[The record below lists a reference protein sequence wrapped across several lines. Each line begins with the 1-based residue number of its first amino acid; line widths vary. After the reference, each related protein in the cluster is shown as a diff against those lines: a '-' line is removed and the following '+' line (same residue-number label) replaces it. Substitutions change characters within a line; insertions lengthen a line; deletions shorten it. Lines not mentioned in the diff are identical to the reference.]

1 MKRKMNIRVLRK
13 TGVFGFWKSVN
24 FKLDDEKFGSINN
37 EEELTVELHRQ
48 GALFRINYNEVFDL
62 SNRVTVKNGDV
73 VLIRHTIAN
82 YLMYGLLVSLLIL
95 PAMFPIYENFGLWAF
110 IPLLL
115 AVLVTAKYSN
125 TFKVEVIENMFA
137 REKSREALARE
148 AVDEEYEGGVI
159 NSRKKLDL
167 REEDLRRHGHESGRD
182 LS

>member
-13 TGVFGFWKSVN
+13 TGVFGFWKSVD

-37 EEELTVELHRQ
+37 EEELTVDLHRQ

-82 YLMYGLLVSLLIL
+82 YLMYGFLASLLML
-95 PAMFPIYENFGLWAF
+95 PVMFPIYEKFGLWAF

-125 TFKVEVIENMFA
+125 TFKVEVIENMSA
-137 REKSREALARE
+137 HEKSREALARE
-148 AVDEEYEGGVI
+148 AVEKEYEGGVI
-159 NSRKKLDL
+159 NYRKDSDSS
-167 REEDLRRHGHESGRD
+167 EEGLPRHGRD
-182 LS
+182 RQKT

>member
-1 MKRKMNIRVLRK
+1 MKQKMNIKVLRK
-13 TGVFGFWKSVN
+13 TGVFGFWKSVD

-37 EEELTVELHRQ
+37 EEELTVDLHRQ
-48 GALFRINYNEVFDL
+48 GALFRINYNEAFDL

-73 VLIRHTIAN
+73 VLIRHTAAN
-82 YLMYGLLVSLLIL
+82 YLMYGLLVSFLIL
-95 PAMFPIYENFGLWAF
+95 PVMFPIYENFGLWAF

-148 AVDEEYEGGVI
+148 AVEEEYEGGVI
-159 NSRKKLDL
+159 NYRKSSDVHEERLSRQE
-167 REEDLRRHGHESGRD
+167 RENT
-182 LS
+182 

>member
-24 FKLDDEKFGSINN
+24 FKLDDEKFGSIDN
-37 EEELTVELHRQ
+37 EEELTVDLHRQ

-73 VLIRHTIAN
+73 VLIRHTAAN
-82 YLMYGLLVSLLIL
+82 YLMYGLLVSLLIV
-95 PAMFPIYENFGLWAF
+95 PAMFPVYENYGLWAF

-137 REKSREALARE
+137 REKNKEALARE
-148 AVDEEYEGGVI
+148 TMEKEYEGGVI
-159 NSRKKLDL
+159 NSRETTGMHKERLS
-167 REEDLRRHGHESGRD
+167 RHGKDREKT
-182 LS
+182 